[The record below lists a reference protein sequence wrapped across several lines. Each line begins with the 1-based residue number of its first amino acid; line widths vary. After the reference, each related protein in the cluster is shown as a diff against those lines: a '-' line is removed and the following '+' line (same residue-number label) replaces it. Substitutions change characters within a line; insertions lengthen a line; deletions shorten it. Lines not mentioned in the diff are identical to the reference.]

1 MLLCKKLIEVVF
13 CLLFLFLSNFVI
25 YRENDITFSLS
36 TQLRMYWLFLFLTN
50 PWPFA
55 TFPQNFFR
63 NNFCYHHRIFLRG
76 WSWRKFLFFVSVH
89 TFSLALL
96 PHQREA
102 IKSCSQQLSWESR
115 AWGVGGEERLEDMGY
130 TYLVCLVQHSLG
142 ILINCSRP

>member
-25 YRENDITFSLS
+25 NREKDIAFSLS
-36 TQLRMYWLFLFLTN
+36 TQLCMYWLFLFLTN

-89 TFSLALL
+89 TFSLALF

-102 IKSCSQQLSWESR
+102 IKSCSQHSSAGRTGHEVS
-115 AWGVGGEERLEDMGY
+115 EERSGWRTRATLTLSG
-130 TYLVCLVQHSLG
+130 TALLG
-142 ILINCSRP
+142 DFDKLQ